1 MEDRQLVKNL
11 LQYLTDHELHH
22 CAEFAALQARF
33 NITTTALSL
42 CSMRRDELR
51 HIVDVYSPDTSG
63 AESFEFDSL
72 EAAESF
78 AATRCRDGDTGGV
91 VMAGMDSPAAQSG
104 LGAPLWLREQGDAN
118 HYVLL
123 KDKGWFAHVQ
133 MNGEMSVCQQKM
145 ALQSFVEWW
154 NNGK

>member
-11 LQYLTDHELHH
+11 LQYLTDHALHH
-22 CAEFAALQARF
+22 SAEFTALQARF
-33 NITTTALSL
+33 NITTTVLS
-42 CSMRRDELR
+42 SRSTFSGAQR
-51 HIVDVYSPDTSG
+51 HIVMVYSSNASG
-63 AESFEFDSL
+63 AESFEFNSL

-78 AATRCRDGDTGGV
+78 AATRRRDGDAGGA
-91 VMAGMDSPAAQSG
+91 VMAGMDSPAGQ
-104 LGAPLWLREQGDAN
+104 GAPLWLREQGDAN

-133 MNGEMSVCQQKM
+133 MNGEMSVSQQKM